1 MDWNDTPEQAAFRAE
16 VRQFIGAELP
26 PYYRSIEKRR
36 AAATRPE
43 GNDWMT
49 DLLLGNDE
57 ARAAAADWNNALLAR
72 GWAQPGWPREYGGGG
87 LSTMEQFILKQEL
100 TRAEAPEVGSTG
112 GGGQIGPTLL
122 VHGTEEQK
130 RAYLPGTLSGEYLWA
145 QGYSEPGAGS
155 DLASLQTRAVRD
167 GDEWVINGQKMWTS
181 NAHKAN
187 WVFLLVRTDPQ
198 APKHRGISFLMADIK
213 SPGIT
218 IRPIVSMGGWHVTNE
233 VFYENVRVPADQIV
247 GEENRGWYVGM
258 TLLDYERS
266 AISGAMQQQ
275 KSLRELLDEVRGE
288 RTPHRAQ
295 LTRAEIADRHI
306 EIEVNTNLNI
316 RIATMQARGMVPN
329 YEASMVKAFSSEL
342 SQRLARTG
350 VKTFGLYGLL
360 FNADE
365 PLAPVRAKHVL
376 AMVGSVVGTIAGGS
390 NEIQRNIIA
399 TRGLGLPRG

>member
-1 MDWNDTPEQAAFRAE
+1 MDWNDTPEQAAFRTE
-16 VRQFIGAELP
+16 VRQFIAAELP
-26 PYYRSIEKRR
+26 AYYRSMEKRR

-49 DLLLGNDE
+49 DLLLGDDE

-72 GWAQPGWPREYGGGG
+72 GWAQPGWPKEYGGGG

-130 RAYLPGTLSGEYLWA
+130 RHYLPGTLSGEYLWA

-233 VFYENVRVPADQIV
+233 VFYENVRIPADQMV

-275 KSLRELLDEVRGE
+275 KSLGEILDEVRGG
-288 RTPHRAQ
+288 RTPSRRE
-295 LTRAEIADRHI
+295 LVRAEIADRHI

-329 YEASMVKAFSSEL
+329 YEASMVKAYSSEL

-360 FNADE
+360 FDAEE

-376 AMVGSVVGTIAGGS
+376 AYVGSVVGTIAGGS

>member
-1 MDWNDTPEQAAFRAE
+1 MDWDDTPEQAAFRAE
-16 VRQFIGAELP
+16 VRQFIGTELP
-26 PYYRSIEKRR
+26 AYYRSIEKRR

-49 DLLLGNDE
+49 DLLLGDDE

-130 RAYLPGTLSGEYLWA
+130 RTYLPGTLSGQYLWA

-275 KSLRELLDEVRGE
+275 KSLRELLDEVHGQ
-288 RTPHRAQ
+288 RTPHRAG

-360 FNADE
+360 FDANE
-365 PLAPVRAKHVL
+365 PLAPIRAKHVL